1 MKTTLLASASVFAAA
16 QGAALAANANA
27 EPSNTDIVE
36 GDRIV
41 VTASPLALSVDE
53 TIIGTTVISKEE
65 LALSAQNTI
74 AETIRRQPGISST
87 YFGAGASRPII
98 RGLGGDRIRVLDNG
112 IGSIDAS
119 VTSPDHAVAVDPA
132 TAERVEIVRGAS
144 MLLYGS
150 SAAGGVVN
158 VISNRIPTQVPEDGF
173 DVGITSAIST
183 ADDGFDGSGDF
194 DLKLG
199 DLNGGALV
207 LHGDAFYRE
216 AGDYDIPG
224 FAESAQLRAEEAAEE
239 AAAGPGAEEEE
250 EEEAFGVLENSF
262 FETGGASGGLSWIG
276 DRGYIGISGTVID
289 SEYGVPGGKK
299 KEEEEEGGAEEE
311 EEEEEGGVTID
322 LQQRR
327 IDLAGEYQ
335 FDSWIEKATLR
346 VGYADYEHAEI
357 EGSGEV
363 GTVFTNEGWEGRLEL
378 VNRERQGLGGVVR
391 GAQGV
396 QFRLRDF
403 SAVGEEAF
411 VPPTTTAQYGVFAV
425 REFTRGNWRYD
436 FGARYEY
443 TDQENSVTGE
453 TVDFNAFS
461 VSGGVGLKAS
471 EAVFIGANAF
481 RTARAPSTE
490 ELFSNGP
497 HLATN
502 AFEVGDPTLEEEVAT
517 GVEGTV
523 RYSVDRFRFAVN
535 GFYTSYDG
543 FIFENETGEI
553 EDGLEVFEFTAVD
566 ATFRGF
572 EAEVQA
578 ELFEAGGIGFF
589 GDVGVDYVRATRD
602 GGEDEDL
609 PRIPPLS
616 GLIGLEARHEYG
628 DLRFELEAAD
638 SQDNVAA
645 EELPTD
651 GYELFNAYATIRPQG
666 ADSSFALLVTATNLT
681 DEDARLHPSFLKD
694 TVPLRGR
701 NFRIA
706 LTADF

>member
-239 AAAGPGAEEEE
+239 AAAGP
-250 EEEAFGVLENSF
+250 
-262 FETGGASGGLSWIG
+262 
-276 DRGYIGISGTVID
+276 
-289 SEYGVPGGKK
+289 
-299 KEEEEEGGAEEE
+299 
-311 EEEEEGGVTID
+311 
-322 LQQRR
+322 
-327 IDLAGEYQ
+327 
-335 FDSWIEKATLR
+335 
-346 VGYADYEHAEI
+346 
-357 EGSGEV
+357 
-363 GTVFTNEGWEGRLEL
+363 
-378 VNRERQGLGGVVR
+378 
-391 GAQGV
+391 
-396 QFRLRDF
+396 
-403 SAVGEEAF
+403 
-411 VPPTTTAQYGVFAV
+411 
-425 REFTRGNWRYD
+425 
-436 FGARYEY
+436 
-443 TDQENSVTGE
+443 
-453 TVDFNAFS
+453 
-461 VSGGVGLKAS
+461 
-471 EAVFIGANAF
+471 
-481 RTARAPSTE
+481 
-490 ELFSNGP
+490 
-497 HLATN
+497 
-502 AFEVGDPTLEEEVAT
+502 
-517 GVEGTV
+517 
-523 RYSVDRFRFAVN
+523 
-535 GFYTSYDG
+535 
-543 FIFENETGEI
+543 
-553 EDGLEVFEFTAVD
+553 
-566 ATFRGF
+566 
-572 EAEVQA
+572 
-578 ELFEAGGIGFF
+578 
-589 GDVGVDYVRATRD
+589 
-602 GGEDEDL
+602 
-609 PRIPPLS
+609 
-616 GLIGLEARHEYG
+616 
-628 DLRFELEAAD
+628 
-638 SQDNVAA
+638 
-645 EELPTD
+645 
-651 GYELFNAYATIRPQG
+651 
-666 ADSSFALLVTATNLT
+666 
-681 DEDARLHPSFLKD
+681 
-694 TVPLRGR
+694 
-701 NFRIA
+701 
-706 LTADF
+706 